1 MTNRMNMKKLIFVKY
16 MLAHV
21 LLMMLGAMMMLA
33 EVFLS
38 PGGAVSPLWALTAVP
53 MALAAYV
60 TGRKPRAERMPQKP
74 DDHWNAAMVLYVLSL
89 ALLFAL
95 WKLPESAVVR
105 LVNIWNFPTAPALL
119 GFDAWIGNLPSP
131 DGGKG
136 FYALLRSTEKYHSL
150 HLPVMGAVLAALEP
164 LCLTLGFLSG
174 AKKTNEENET
184 NA

>member
-21 LLMMLGAMMMLA
+21 LLMMLGAMVMLA

-53 MALAAYV
+53 MAFAAYV
-60 TGRKPRAERMPQKP
+60 TGKRLRAEKVPQRT
-74 DDHWNAAMVLYVLSL
+74 DDHWNAAMVLYVASL
-89 ALLFAL
+89 ALLAL
-95 WKLPESAVVR
+95 LWRFPQSRTALV
-105 LVNIWNFPTAPALL
+105 VNIWNFPTAPALL